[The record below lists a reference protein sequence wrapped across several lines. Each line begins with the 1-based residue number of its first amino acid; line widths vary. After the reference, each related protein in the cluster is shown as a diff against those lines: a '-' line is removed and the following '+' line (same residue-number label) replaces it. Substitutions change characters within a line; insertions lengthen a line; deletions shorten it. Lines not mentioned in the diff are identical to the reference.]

1 MSTSANEW
9 FKPPL
14 TQDRA
19 IGPAENWKEAA
30 IGVLAVVAFISVVS
44 VTSFLF
50 VAGAT
55 YLNSLIGPSGL
66 PFLGQFFGP

>member
-1 MSTSANEW
+1 MSTNANEW
-9 FKPPL
+9 FNPPL
-14 TQDRA
+14 RQDRT

-30 IGVLAVVAFISVVS
+30 IGFLAVAGFISVVS
-44 VTSFLF
+44 GTSFLL

-55 YLNSLIGPSGL
+55 YLNSLIGPTGL